1 MLSPHP
7 SDRSRKHLM
16 SIFVSLP
23 ADALPSDLGDP
34 AAGGTDALV
43 LSTAGGIEPVCTFLR
58 SWPHP
63 ARNIPLHVSVSP
75 FSSGRTEDEL
85 RALMPL
91 HPDAIHLR
99 ACETSA
105 DVQKLDVV
113 MSVHEAECGWQG
125 PPVPIFTEF
134 GATAS
139 GILAPGSYKNRSHR
153 LAGLVWNAE
162 ALLEHIGVSAAPD
175 GAAADLARL
184 GRCMALLKAREAE
197 VSAFLAVAAARDR
210 KTSLRRAKADGF
222 FGIIAAAPVPLET

>member
-1 MLSPHP
+1 
-7 SDRSRKHLM
+7 M

-23 ADALPSDLGDP
+23 ADALALDLGDP
-34 AAGGTDALV
+34 ATRGADALV
-43 LSTAGGIEPVCTFLR
+43 LSPAGGSDPVCAFLR

-63 ARNIPLHVSVSP
+63 ARDIPLHVSVSP
-75 FSSGRTEDEL
+75 FSSGKTEDEL

-105 DVQKLDVV
+105 DVQKLDVL

-125 PPVPIFTEF
+125 PPALVFAEF

-139 GILAPGSYKNRSHR
+139 GVLAPGSYKNRSRR

-162 ALLEHIGVSAAPD
+162 ALLEHVGVAPARS

-184 GRCMALLKAREAE
+184 GCSMALLKAREAE
-197 VSAFLAVAAARDR
+197 VPAFLAVAGPHDRDA
-210 KTSLRRAKADGF
+210 SLRQAKADGF
-222 FGIIAAAPVPLET
+222 SGIIAAADVALGA